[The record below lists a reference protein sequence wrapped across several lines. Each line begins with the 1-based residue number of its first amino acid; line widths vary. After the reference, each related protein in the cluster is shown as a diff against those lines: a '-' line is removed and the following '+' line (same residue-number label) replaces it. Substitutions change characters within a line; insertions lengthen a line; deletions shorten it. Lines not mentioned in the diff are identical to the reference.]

1 MILGA
6 AVLFEYAR
14 HGRALTERD
23 GRARREVLNERTAP
37 FVCLKSMIKYVIIQ
51 YSGKQIKNRT
61 VSLMTRMTKR
71 FAAAALSVMMAV
83 SCAGCSAA
91 MDIAEEIEDRLGIE
105 LPFLP
110 DRTPGEGDAEA
121 VTEEQAA
128 SAGIT
133 ANAESASVT
142 EPGTEELTPGEERRN
157 MEGKV
162 LNIFCW
168 DESLQS
174 LFIMYYPEYEDTGER
189 TGRIGNVK
197 VNWVLPED
205 GQSYMDLVAEKLLGA
220 EYLTQDERVDLY
232 LAPEEDLAIYVN
244 SDYSLDVREK
254 LGLTD
259 EELEDQFTFTQQMAS
274 TDEGVLKAVTWQAN
288 PGVFVYRRSFA
299 KKVLGTDDPD
309 AVQKRVK
316 DWKTFARTGT
326 AMKKEGYFLV
336 SGYYDMYSAYRYGA
350 DRHWENNGVFEI
362 PEAFTDWKNMM
373 ALLGRNKYHNK
384 TIMGQDNWV
393 RDQGPEGKVFGF
405 FRGCTDI
412 DSKMAAYSLADSD
425 AAPAEGNGSYGDY
438 AVCCGPQPY
447 CRGGV
452 WILAAPSTDNQTLD
466 REIMENMTCDSELLY
481 KIAKNE
487 NIFTNTVSGMKKVA
501 DEDEGDPFLGGQKAY
516 KVYLDVATRISVL
529 PAGNYD
535 RWMADNYRD
544 CVMKYL
550 IGEKEEDEVLET
562 FYQMVRDKYPELTVD
577 Y

>member
-1 MILGA
+1 MKK
-6 AVLFEYAR
+6 
-14 HGRALTERD
+14 LTKK
-23 GRARREVLNERTAP
+23 V
-37 FVCLKSMIKYVIIQ
+37 
-51 YSGKQIKNRT
+51 
-61 VSLMTRMTKR
+61 
-71 FAAAALSVMMAV
+71 AAAALSAMMAV

-91 MDIAEEIEDRLGIE
+91 TDIANDLADRIGVE
-105 LPFLP
+105 LPSFLQ
-110 DRTPGEGDAEA
+110 RTETESGAESA
-121 VTEEQAA
+121 PEEQAA
-128 SAGIT
+128 AGIT
-133 ANAESASVT
+133 ADPEIASAT
-142 EPGTEELTPGEERRN
+142 EPGSEELTPGEARRN
-157 MEGKV
+157 SEGRF
-162 LNIFCW
+162 LNICCW

-189 TGRIGNVK
+189 TGRIGNVI
-197 VNWVLPED
+197 VNWIMPED
-205 GQSYMDLVAEKLLGA
+205 GQQYMDLVAEKLLGA
-220 EYLTQDERVDLY
+220 EYLLQDERIDLF

-288 PGVFVYRRSFA
+288 PGVLVYRRSLA
-299 KKVLGTDDPD
+299 KKVLGSDDPD

-326 AMKKEGYFLV
+326 ALKKEGFLLV

-350 DRHWENNGVFEI
+350 DRHWENDGVFEI
-362 PEAFTDWKNMM
+362 PDAFTEWKNMM
-373 ALLGRNKYHNK
+373 ALLGRNQYHNK

-393 RDQGPEGKVFGF
+393 RDQGPNGKVFAF
-405 FRGCTDI
+405 FRSCTDI

-425 AAPAEGNGSYGDY
+425 QAPAAGNGTYGDY
-438 AVCCGPQPY
+438 AVCQGPQPF

-452 WILAAPSTDNQTLD
+452 WILAAPSTDNLTLD
-466 REIMENMTCDSELLY
+466 REIMENLTCNSELLY

-487 NIFTNTVSGMKKVA
+487 NIFTNTVSGMKKLA
-501 DEDEGDPFLGGQKAY
+501 DEEIGDPFLGGQNAN
-516 KVYLDVATRISVL
+516 KVYYEIAKKMNVL
-529 PAGNYD
+529 TAGNYD

-550 IGEKEEDEVLET
+550 TGEKEEDEVMET

>member
-1 MILGA
+1 MKNEKMISGNA
-6 AVLFEYAR
+6 
-14 HGRALTERD
+14 
-23 GRARREVLNERTAP
+23 EVYQNTT
-37 FVCLKSMIKYVIIQ
+37 
-51 YSGKQIKNRT
+51 NRT
-61 VSLMTRMTKR
+61 GSLMKKITKR

-91 MDIAEEIEDRLGIE
+91 MDIAEEIEDRLGVQ

-110 DRTPGEGDAEA
+110 DRTPGEGGQ
-121 VTEEQAA
+121 EEQAA
-128 SAGIT
+128 SAGVT
-133 ANAESASVT
+133 ANAESASVE
-142 EPGTEELTPGEERRN
+142 EPGKEELTPAEERRN

-162 LNIFCW
+162 LNIYCW
-168 DESLQS
+168 DESAES
-174 LFIMYYPEYEDTGER
+174 LFIQYYPEYEDIGER
-189 TGRIGNVK
+189 TGRIGNVTVK
-197 VNWVLPED
+197 WVLPEE
-205 GQSYMDLVAEKLLGA
+205 GQQYMDLVAEKLLGS
-220 EYLTQDERVDLY
+220 EYLSQDERIDLY

-244 SDYSLDVREK
+244 SDYSLDVRER

-288 PGVFVYRRSFA
+288 PGVLVYRRSFA

-316 DWKTFARTGT
+316 DWRTFARTGT
-326 AMKKEGYFLV
+326 ALKKEGYFLV
-336 SGYYDMYSAYRYGA
+336 SGYYDMFSAYRYGA
-350 DRHWENNGVFEI
+350 DRHWENKGVFEI

-384 TIMGQDNWV
+384 TIMGQDAWV
-393 RDQGPEGKVFGF
+393 NDQGPKGKVFSF
-405 FRGCTDI
+405 FRACADI

-425 AAPAEGNGSYGDY
+425 EAPAEGNGSYGDY
-438 AVCCGPQPY
+438 AVCCGPQLF

-452 WILAAPSTDNQTLD
+452 WILAAPSTDNLTLD
-466 REIMENMTCDSELLY
+466 REIMENLTCNSALLT
-481 KIAKNE
+481 KIAQNE

-550 IGEKEEDEVLET
+550 IGEKEEEEVLET
-562 FYQMVRDKYPELTVD
+562 FYQRVRDKYPELTVD

>member
-1 MILGA
+1 M
-6 AVLFEYAR
+6 
-14 HGRALTERD
+14 
-23 GRARREVLNERTAP
+23 
-37 FVCLKSMIKYVIIQ
+37 K
-51 YSGKQIKNRT
+51 
-61 VSLMTRMTKR
+61 RMTKR
-71 FAAAALSVMMAV
+71 IAAAALSVLVAV
-83 SCAGCSAA
+83 NCAGCSAA
-91 MDIAEEIEDRLGIE
+91 TDIANEIADRFGVE

-110 DRTPGEGDAEA
+110 HNTEGEAAGESGGAE
-121 VTEEQAA
+121 QSA
-128 SAGIT
+128 SAGVT
-133 ANAESASVT
+133 ADTENASAA
-142 EPGTEELTPGEERRN
+142 EPEAEELTPGEERRN

-162 LNIFCW
+162 LNIYCF
-168 DESLQS
+168 DESLES
-174 LFIMYYPEYEDTGER
+174 LFIQYYPEYEDLGER
-189 TGRIGNVK
+189 TGRIGNVTVK
-197 VNWVLPED
+197 WTLPEEEE
-205 GQSYMDLVAEKLLGA
+205 QYMDLVAEKLLGT
-220 EYLTQDERVDLY
+220 EYLSQDERIDLY

-259 EELEDQFTFTQQMAS
+259 EELEDQFPFTQQMAS

-288 PGVFVYRRSFA
+288 PGVLVYRRSFA
-299 KKVLGTDDPD
+299 KKVLGSDDPD

-316 DWKTFARTGT
+316 DWRTFARTGT

-336 SGYYDMYSAYRYGA
+336 SGYYDMFSAYRYGA
-350 DRHWENNGVFEI
+350 DRHWENKGVFEV

-373 ALLGRNKYHNK
+373 ALLGRNQYHNK

-393 RDQGPEGKVFGF
+393 RDQGPEGKVFAF

-425 AAPAEGNGSYGDY
+425 EAPVKGNGSYGDY
-438 AVCCGPQPY
+438 AVCCGPQPF

-452 WILAAPSTDNQTLD
+452 WILASPSTDNLTLD
-466 REIMENMTCDSELLY
+466 REIMENLTCNSTLLTR
-481 KIAKNE
+481 IAQNE

-501 DEDEGDPFLGGQKAY
+501 DEDEGDPFLGGQNAY
-516 KVYLDVATRISVL
+516 KVYFDVASRINVL

-562 FYQMVRDKYPELTVD
+562 FYQMVRDKYPELEVD